1 LVYRFH
7 SSNKDRLITKMKDVT
22 TSTTNCDERI
32 LLDINP
38 EVIYIYNR
46 LTLYN
51 AIVRGFELKKV
62 CESIYRRTQI

>member
-1 LVYRFH
+1 
-7 SSNKDRLITKMKDVT
+7 MKDVT